1 MKSGKWLFLSQ
12 HGLNV
17 GWKNSSPPT
26 QIIIDTNTLNLRTNI
41 MSNDKQIEQIKQFL
55 YSEICERREY
65 SASRMCEE
73 VIKFIEQMEQEN
85 LIIEAIIQRIKDE
98 EKKHSKSI
106 EDWYRIAANKIYAT
120 FDIKIKS

>member
-1 MKSGKWLFLSQ
+1 MQ
-12 HGLNV
+12 N
-17 GWKNSSPPT
+17 
-26 QIIIDTNTLNLRTNI
+26 NTTTKHLEVK

-55 YSEICERREY
+55 YSEICERRDY

-106 EDWYRIAANKIYAT
+106 DDWYKIAANKIYAT

>member
-1 MKSGKWLFLSQ
+1 M
-12 HGLNV
+12 
-17 GWKNSSPPT
+17 
-26 QIIIDTNTLNLRTNI
+26 TNN
-41 MSNDKQIEQIKQFL
+41 KQQKAVQQIKDFL
-55 YSEICERREY
+55 YSEICERRDY

-73 VIKFIEQMEQEN
+73 VLKFIEQMEQEN

-120 FDIKIKS
+120 FDIKINK

>member
-1 MKSGKWLFLSQ
+1 M
-12 HGLNV
+12 
-17 GWKNSSPPT
+17 
-26 QIIIDTNTLNLRTNI
+26 TNN
-41 MSNDKQIEQIKQFL
+41 KQQTAVEQIKQFL
-55 YSEICERREY
+55 YSEICERRDY

-73 VIKFIEQMEQEN
+73 VLKFIEQMEQEN